1 MAQKFSEYFELE
13 EFLVASTARQKS
25 IENVPSWEVVQNL
38 RSLAQLLDWLR
49 QDWGSGIRISS
60 GFRCEKL
67 NKAVGGVSNSA
78 HKLKLK
84 EILSIEREQNIKYIN
99 ENLKQFSD
107 EETIKNFTENII
119 NVDAIDNIEE
129 ELLKFFRDINA
140 KMDLLINKRQNTI
153 MTMVN
158 EMNNEF
164 NILNKLINDNNLDLI
179 GSNSDKADAIQDMLK
194 IFLTKFNNE
203 KKAKNDFEE
212 KITKLIEELLDKM
225 IMIKYNSNNS

>member
-1 MAQKFSEYFELE
+1 MNNDEIINA
-13 EFLVASTARQKS
+13 
-25 IENVPSWEVVQNL
+25 
-38 RSLAQLLDWLR
+38 LD
-49 QDWGSGIRISS
+49 IRITKLYLKNSTI
-60 GFRCEKL
+60 L
-67 NKAVGGVSNSA
+67 NKFDDNLNKLKNELLTLTKIYENNKLLSNN
-78 HKLKLK
+78 KDMKTKNVDFNEYELKLK
-84 EILSIEREQNIKYIN
+84 EILSIEREQSIKYIN
-99 ENLKQFSD
+99 ENLKQFTD
-107 EETIKNFTENII
+107 EETIKNFTENVI
-119 NVDAIDNIEE
+119 NVGAIDNIEE

-203 KKAKNDFEE
+203 KKAKSDFEE

>member
-1 MAQKFSEYFELE
+1 MKNDEIINA
-13 EFLVASTARQKS
+13 
-25 IENVPSWEVVQNL
+25 
-38 RSLAQLLDWLR
+38 LD
-49 QDWGSGIRISS
+49 IRITKLYLKNSTIINK
-60 GFRCEKL
+60 FDDNL
-67 NKAVGGVSNSA
+67 NKLKNELLTLTKIYENNKLLSNN
-78 HKLKLK
+78 KDMKTKNVDFNEYELKLK
-84 EILSIEREQNIKYIN
+84 EILSIEREQSIKYIN

-107 EETIKNFTENII
+107 EETLKNYTENII
-119 NVDAIDNIEE
+119 NVGAIDNIEE

>member
-1 MAQKFSEYFELE
+1 MNNDEIINA
-13 EFLVASTARQKS
+13 
-25 IENVPSWEVVQNL
+25 
-38 RSLAQLLDWLR
+38 LD
-49 QDWGSGIRISS
+49 IRITKLYLKNSTIINK
-60 GFRCEKL
+60 FDDNL
-67 NKAVGGVSNSA
+67 NKLKNELLTLTKIYENNKLLSNN
-78 HKLKLK
+78 KDMKTKNVDFNEYELKLK
-84 EILSIEREQNIKYIN
+84 EILSIEREQSIKYIN

-107 EETIKNFTENII
+107 EETLKNYTENII
-119 NVDAIDNIEE
+119 NVGAIDNIEE

-225 IMIKYNSNNS
+225 IMVKYNSNNS

>member
-1 MAQKFSEYFELE
+1 MNNDEIINA
-13 EFLVASTARQKS
+13 
-25 IENVPSWEVVQNL
+25 
-38 RSLAQLLDWLR
+38 LD
-49 QDWGSGIRISS
+49 IRITKLYLKNSTIINK
-60 GFRCEKL
+60 FDDNL
-67 NKAVGGVSNSA
+67 NKLKNELLTLTKIYENNKLLSNN
-78 HKLKLK
+78 KDMKTKNVDFNEYELKLK
-84 EILSIEREQNIKYIN
+84 EILSIEREQSIKYIN
-99 ENLKQFSD
+99 ENLKQFLD
-107 EETIKNFTENII
+107 EETMKNYTENII
-119 NVDAIDNIEE
+119 NVGAIDNIEE

-203 KKAKNDFEE
+203 KKAKSDFEE
-212 KITKLIEELLDKM
+212 KITQLIEELLDKM
-225 IMIKYNSNNS
+225 ILMKNNPNN

>member
-1 MAQKFSEYFELE
+1 MNNDEIINA
-13 EFLVASTARQKS
+13 
-25 IENVPSWEVVQNL
+25 
-38 RSLAQLLDWLR
+38 LD
-49 QDWGSGIRISS
+49 IRITKLYLKNSTIINK
-60 GFRCEKL
+60 FDDNL
-67 NKAVGGVSNSA
+67 NKLKNELLTLTKIYENNKLLSNN
-78 HKLKLK
+78 KDMKTKTVDFNEYELKLK

-158 EMNNEF
+158 EKNNEF
-164 NILNKLINDNNLDLI
+164 SILNKLINDNDLDLI

-203 KKAKNDFEE
+203 KKAKSDFEE

>member
-1 MAQKFSEYFELE
+1 MNNDEIINA
-13 EFLVASTARQKS
+13 
-25 IENVPSWEVVQNL
+25 
-38 RSLAQLLDWLR
+38 LD
-49 QDWGSGIRISS
+49 IRITKLYLKNSTI
-60 GFRCEKL
+60 L
-67 NKAVGGVSNSA
+67 NKFDDNLNQLKNELLTLTKIYENNKLLSNN
-78 HKLKLK
+78 KDMKNKTVDFNEYELKLK

-107 EETIKNFTENII
+107 EETIKNFTENVI

-203 KKAKNDFEE
+203 KKAKSDFEE

>member
-1 MAQKFSEYFELE
+1 MNNDEIINA
-13 EFLVASTARQKS
+13 
-25 IENVPSWEVVQNL
+25 
-38 RSLAQLLDWLR
+38 LD
-49 QDWGSGIRISS
+49 IRITKLYLQNSTI
-60 GFRCEKL
+60 L
-67 NKAVGGVSNSA
+67 NKFDDNLNQLKNELLTLTKIYENNKLLSNN
-78 HKLKLK
+78 KDMKNKTVDFNEYELKLK

-99 ENLKQFSD
+99 ENLKQFTD
-107 EETIKNFTENII
+107 EETIKNFTENVI

-203 KKAKNDFEE
+203 KKAKSDFEE

>member
-1 MAQKFSEYFELE
+1 MNNDEIINA
-13 EFLVASTARQKS
+13 
-25 IENVPSWEVVQNL
+25 
-38 RSLAQLLDWLR
+38 LD
-49 QDWGSGIRISS
+49 IRITKLYLKNSTIINK
-60 GFRCEKL
+60 FDDNL
-67 NKAVGGVSNSA
+67 NKLKNELLTLTKIYENNKLLSNN
-78 HKLKLK
+78 KDMKTKNVDFNEYELKLK
-84 EILSIEREQNIKYIN
+84 EILSIEREQSIKYIN

-107 EETIKNFTENII
+107 EETLKNYTENII
-119 NVDAIDNIEE
+119 NVGAIDNIEE

-194 IFLTKFNNE
+194 IFLTKFKNE
-203 KKAKNDFEE
+203 KKEKSNFEE
-212 KITKLIEELLDKM
+212 KIT
-225 IMIKYNSNNS
+225 N

>member
-1 MAQKFSEYFELE
+1 MNNDEIINA
-13 EFLVASTARQKS
+13 
-25 IENVPSWEVVQNL
+25 
-38 RSLAQLLDWLR
+38 LD
-49 QDWGSGIRISS
+49 IRITKLYLKNSTIINK
-60 GFRCEKL
+60 FDDNL
-67 NKAVGGVSNSA
+67 NKLKNELLTLTKIFENNKLLSNN
-78 HKLKLK
+78 KDMKTKNVDFNEYELKLK
-84 EILSIEREQNIKYIN
+84 EILSIEREQSIKYIN

-107 EETIKNFTENII
+107 EETLKNYTENII
-119 NVDAIDNIEE
+119 NVGAIDNIEE

>member
-1 MAQKFSEYFELE
+1 MNNDEIINA
-13 EFLVASTARQKS
+13 
-25 IENVPSWEVVQNL
+25 
-38 RSLAQLLDWLR
+38 LD
-49 QDWGSGIRISS
+49 IRITKLYLKNSTIINK
-60 GFRCEKL
+60 FDDNL
-67 NKAVGGVSNSA
+67 NKLKNELLTLTKIYENNKLLSNN
-78 HKLKLK
+78 KDMKTKNVDFNEYELKLK
-84 EILSIEREQNIKYIN
+84 EILSIEREQSIKYIN

-107 EETIKNFTENII
+107 EETLKNYTENII
-119 NVDAIDNIEE
+119 NVGAIDNIEE

>member
-1 MAQKFSEYFELE
+1 MNNDEIINA
-13 EFLVASTARQKS
+13 
-25 IENVPSWEVVQNL
+25 
-38 RSLAQLLDWLR
+38 LD
-49 QDWGSGIRISS
+49 IRITKLYLKNSTIINK
-60 GFRCEKL
+60 FDDNL
-67 NKAVGGVSNSA
+67 NKLKNELLTLTKIYENNKLLSNN
-78 HKLKLK
+78 KDMKTKNVDFNEYELKLK
-84 EILSIEREQNIKYIN
+84 EILSIEREQSIKYIN
-99 ENLKQFSD
+99 ENLKHFSD
-107 EETIKNFTENII
+107 EETLKNYTENII
-119 NVDAIDNIEE
+119 NVGAIDNIEE

>member
-1 MAQKFSEYFELE
+1 MNNDEIINA
-13 EFLVASTARQKS
+13 
-25 IENVPSWEVVQNL
+25 
-38 RSLAQLLDWLR
+38 LD
-49 QDWGSGIRISS
+49 IRITKLYLQNSTI
-60 GFRCEKL
+60 L
-67 NKAVGGVSNSA
+67 NKFDDNLNKLKNELLTLTKIYENNKLLSNN
-78 HKLKLK
+78 KDMKTKNVDFNEYELKLK

-164 NILNKLINDNNLDLI
+164 SILNKLINDNDLDLI

-203 KKAKNDFEE
+203 KKAKSDFEE